1 MIQGAYFIL
10 VLYFFAQKVINM
22 IKTAGLWIAMSGIWA
37 VCTVAAPREPKSDTS
52 SPRSLA
58 AQWRVVD
65 SSAIR
70 ADWARHRIV
79 LDWRNLAQATAD
91 AGCNTLTYAVQA
103 DTNAQTVQIAAVAS
117 TLMACESG
125 MDIEMALGQALNQ
138 QTLHYQWDKA
148 DLILCHS
155 NGTTWRLR
163 KQ

>member
-1 MIQGAYFIL
+1 
-10 VLYFFAQKVINM
+10 M
-22 IKTAGLWIAMSGIWA
+22 IKTAGLWIAMSGILA
-37 VCTVAAPREPKSDTS
+37 ACTVAAPSEPKSDTS

-70 ADWARHRIV
+70 ADWAQHRVV

-103 DTNAQTVQIAAVAS
+103 DTNAQTVQIATVAS
-117 TLMACESG
+117 TRMACESG
-125 MDIEMALGQALNQ
+125 MDIEMALGQSLNQ

-148 DLILCHS
+148 DLILRQN